1 MPSLSSL
8 ALRRLLVICALVA
21 SAAGATWHAWL
32 MDQHLT
38 FVSGVQLMPKTT
50 ATPFERI
57 RPGFTAD
64 ASMWIRYATDVLEG
78 KNNFRSHLTQV
89 DNAPQGREVHWNSG
103 LLAWLIGAGWLNHQ
117 ITGLPYP
124 TAVERAAVWANLP
137 LLLLFMAGFTWWTW
151 RRAGAPAAVLVAFC
165 CFGQRWFYEGFI
177 PSYLDHHGLIS
188 AAVAGLLLGVI
199 FMGAGW
205 LRPAGTTPTGL
216 LALLPDNEAE
226 AIRTA
231 RWAGFW
237 GGFGMWISTA
247 SLAIPIALV
256 ASASLLGA
264 LACRTSLSTAGARVC
279 SQVWRAWGRAG
290 ALTSVAFYLL
300 EYFPFQMGWRLEVNH
315 PVYALAWWAGSE
327 LVAELFDLIGA
338 APEQRPAAW
347 SRVLWAGALALPA
360 IGAPI
365 LLILARGPAVFALAD
380 PFMARLHDSIGE
392 FLPMA
397 VRIMG
402 RTTREFIEVIG
413 WKLLTPLAAVVLLLA
428 TRRRPHV
435 LLLASAV
442 TFIAMLAM
450 GLFWQARW
458 GTIAASAEL
467 PLVVV
472 FIVVLS
478 GFSWAGGTKLRLAL
492 TTSVALLLFYLVPI
506 GQLLLGQTQLTQNK
520 VVPPDH
526 VLELVYRDIA
536 ASIIKSAP
544 DSKVVL
550 FTNPNASV
558 ASGYYGRFQTLGTLY
573 WENADGLRKAAQL
586 TCAPTDEA
594 AEALVRQLGVTHV
607 AVISEENF
615 VLGYA
620 KLLYPNITMDDLRRT
635 FGARLLSRNI
645 PVWLEP
651 IVYTAPRGLPGN
663 LASLEVD
670 LYKVNF
676 GQSFAQAYLNAANLF
691 ASRENFPAALDML
704 AQCAKHAV
712 DNPTP
717 LFLRAGILARLQRV
731 PEALQDFERAFALV
745 PAERRG
751 NALTEAGMTLS
762 NFRAFKESLAYY
774 RRAIEIVGYDSVAA
788 NNLCWRL
795 AVAADDTIRNP
806 AEAMQLAQKIYEIA
820 PQNPTVLDTYA
831 ASLAANGRYEEA
843 VVMMNRAISLSQNA
857 KNADLEK
864 LFRSRLAV
872 YELGRPWR
880 E

>member
-1 MPSLSSL
+1 MPSLSSS
-8 ALRRLLVICALVA
+8 ALQRLIVICAIVGTIA
-21 SAAGATWHAWL
+21 TAAWHNWL
-32 MDQHLT
+32 MDQHLR
-38 FVSGVQLMPKTT
+38 FVESVRIIPKP
-50 ATPFERI
+50 AETPFERV

-64 ASMWIRYATDVLEG
+64 AGMWIRYATDVLEG
-78 KNNFRSHLTQV
+78 KQNLRAHYTQV
-89 DNAPQGREVHWNSG
+89 DNAPKGREMHWNSG
-103 LLAWLIGAGWLNHQ
+103 LLTWLVGAGWLTHQ

-124 TAVERAAVWANLP
+124 AAVERAAAWANLP
-137 LLLLFMAGFTWWTW
+137 LFFLFMAGFSWWVW
-151 RRAGAPAAVLVAFC
+151 RRAGVAAAVLVAFG

-177 PSYLDHHGLIS
+177 PSYVDHHGLIS
-188 AAVAGLLLGVI
+188 AAVAGLLFGII

-205 LRPAGTTPTGL
+205 LRPKGAPATGL
-216 LALLPDNEAE
+216 LALLPDDEAD
-226 AIRTA
+226 AVRTA

-247 SLAIPIALV
+247 SLSIPIALV
-256 ASASLLGA
+256 ASACLLATFACRESLAALGA
-264 LACRTSLSTAGARVC
+264 RPASN
-279 SQVWRAWGRAG
+279 VWRAWGRAG
-290 ALTSVAFYLL
+290 ALTSVGFYLL

-327 LVAELFDLIGA
+327 LVAEMMDLINA
-338 APEQRPAAW
+338 APAERRAAW
-347 SRVLWAGALALPA
+347 SRVIWAASLALPA

-402 RTTREFIEVIG
+402 RSTREFIEVIG
-413 WKLLTPLAAVVLLLA
+413 WKLLTPLAAVILLVF
-428 TRRRPHV
+428 TRRRPHM
-435 LLLASAV
+435 LLVTAAL

-472 FIVVLS
+472 FIVVLH
-478 GFSWAGGTKLRLAL
+478 GFAWAGSTTLRRVVTTAVLL
-492 TTSVALLLFYLVPI
+492 TIFYLAPI
-506 GQLLLGQTQLTQNK
+506 AQFIAGQAQLLSTK
-520 VVPPDH
+520 SVPPDH

-558 ASGYYGRFQTLGTLY
+558 ATGYYGRFQTLGTLY
-573 WENADGLRKAAQL
+573 WENDEGLRNAAEL
-586 TCAPTDEA
+586 TCAPSDEA
-594 AEALVRQLGVTHV
+594 AEALVRRFGVTHI
-607 AVISEENF
+607 AVVSEENF

-620 KLLYPNITMDDLRRT
+620 RLLNPKITLDELKKT
-635 FGARLLSRNI
+635 FGFRLLSRNI

-651 IVYTAPRGLPGN
+651 IVYTAPRGLTGN

-670 LYKVNF
+670 LYKVSF

-691 ASRENFPAALDML
+691 VSRENFTAAIDML
-704 AQCAKHAV
+704 AQCAKFAP
-712 DNPTP
+712 DNPAP
-717 LFLRAGILARLQRV
+717 LFLRAGLLARQQRV
-731 PEALQDFERAFALV
+731 PEALENFEQGLKLV
-745 PAERRG
+745 PADRRG
-751 NALTEAGMTLS
+751 NALTEAAMTLS
-762 NFRAFKESLAYY
+762 NHRLFKESLSYY
-774 RRAIEIVGYDSVAA
+774 RRAIELMGYDSVAA
-788 NNLCWRL
+788 NNLTWRL
-795 AVAADDTIRNP
+795 AVAADDAIRDP
-806 AEAMQLAQKIYEIA
+806 REAMELATKIYGIA
-820 PQNPTVLDTYA
+820 PLNPTVLDTYA
-831 ASLAANGRYEEA
+831 AALAANGKYPEA
-843 VVMMNRAISLSQNA
+843 IDVVKRAITLAANA

-864 LFRSRLAV
+864 LFRTRLGA